1 MSLGS
6 PARAVLASLL
16 CAVASPAGAAA
27 TNAGA
32 DKENAPPP
40 NAAGDANGA
49 ANGEWTPGPY
59 ARAARFVAAARAAR
73 EAVAARAA
81 PPAPPRP
88 VGPRPPGARAV
99 ALRGWSALSGRLVRW
114 PRLPSRRARGRRPT
128 STGLRE
134 GDAVQRGG
142 ILRLRHVQGQR
153 CEHRQAPR
161 AKCGRLVQRRGEG
174 LCPGDLH
181 VQPPGRLSASVGRPE
196 SARYIIYQQYSS
208 TAIQQCNRSSHY
220 TRRAVVGD
228 FCCAELY

>member
-1 MSLGS
+1 MRRRRTPPGTRTGPRTGNGRPDLM
-6 PARAVLASLL
+6 LAPH
-16 CAVASPAGAAA
+16 ASPLPHALLAKPLPHALLHR
-27 TNAGA
+27 
-32 DKENAPPP
+32 PH
-40 NAAGDANGA
+40 
-49 ANGEWTPGPY
+49 
-59 ARAARFVAAARAAR
+59 R
-73 EAVAARAA
+73 
-81 PPAPPRP
+81 RP

-134 GDAVQRGG
+134 GDAVQKGVG
-142 ILRLRHVQGQR
+142 LRSRHVQGQR

-208 TAIQQCNRSSHY
+208 TAIQQCNRSSHC
-220 TRRAVVGD
+220 TRRAVVRE